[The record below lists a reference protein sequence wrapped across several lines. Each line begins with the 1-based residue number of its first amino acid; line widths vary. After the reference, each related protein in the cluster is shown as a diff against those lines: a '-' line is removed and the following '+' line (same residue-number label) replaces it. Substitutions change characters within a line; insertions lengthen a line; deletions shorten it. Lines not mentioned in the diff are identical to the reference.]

1 MTRYRYSG
9 RQRQQ
14 GAALIVVLMLLLIVT
29 LIGLS
34 SMRGAILQERMAGA
48 TYGRSMA
55 FHAAEAALKQGEAY
69 LAENRPVPPTSGCTF
84 GVCAM
89 VAPGTTPP
97 WTAEAFWSN
106 GGNVRPATGV
116 NDATSLYT
124 VEDYGFA
131 KSTEC
136 AGSAGTNP
144 LDMSAPPCIGD
155 IRVYRVMARSRTPS
169 GSEVMLQSLFRAP

>member
-1 MTRYRYSG
+1 MILYRHISRRG
-9 RQRQQ
+9 QQ
-14 GAALIVVLMLLLIVT
+14 GAALVVVLLLLLIVT
-29 LIGLS
+29 LIGLA
-34 SMRGAILQERMAGA
+34 SMRGALLQERMAGA

-55 FHAAEAALKQGEAY
+55 FQAAETALKQGEAF
-69 LAENRPVPPTSGCTF
+69 LTDNRPVPPASGCSN
-84 GVCAM
+84 GICAM

-97 WTAEAFWSN
+97 WMTETFWSTA
-106 GGNVRPATGV
+106 GNVRSATGV

-124 VEDYGFA
+124 IEDYGFA

-155 IRVYRVMARSRTPS
+155 IRVYRIMARSRTPS
-169 GSEVMLQSLFRAP
+169 GSEVMLQSLFRVP